1 MSSLLLATLLLWL
14 VALGLAWPLTARWA
28 LDPAEKLLATVAC
41 SLIAAYLAAF
51 GIYATGLPVETL
63 RLLPVVAGLHLFLV
77 RRPLLALL
85 PEPAPREVLGWLII
99 VTAGSLACLALIPSY
114 SGGGWI
120 GDWFGHWQR
129 TLFFLERWPR
139 ETLFNGFDPLASRP
153 PLANLLTGAILG
165 CTQVDFAHYQVVT
178 TVASAAAFLP
188 AALLARRFSSAG
200 GATRVLA
207 VLFLAS
213 PLFLQNATFAWTKLP
228 AAFFTLTALYFFLRS
243 HDPAPPRSAPA
254 LFSISLAA
262 ALLAHYSAGPF
273 AVLFAVGWFWLG
285 WPRLRESAWWRST
298 ALAALAGAALLAT
311 WFGWAVAIYGLKGT
325 LLANTTATDYAGTLA
340 GQAHAF
346 ALNFRDTL
354 VPHFLRTVD
363 FTPFTQLSASGQW
376 RDWFFFLYQT
386 NLLFA
391 FGSVTWLA
399 LLCALPSAGKAAPYR
414 QRVFWAGF
422 VSGAILLGIGAH
434 SGRDPWGLVHICLQ
448 PLVLLGLAFLAARWS
463 GLGRGWRTALITGL
477 TLDVLLG
484 SVLHFGVQSGTIDHW
499 LAPRGG
505 TLETIFNY
513 SEFARMNLRAK
524 LQSNWVFVYDVVPL
538 GAVLLGLGLAALAAA
553 LLLRTQATR
562 KVASLVA
569 AGAAGLCVWTA
580 WCEFPSFSWNDLRLG
595 PAFALR
601 HGIEVYP
608 NLGDGPLSTWIYGPV
623 GLLLNLPAT
632 WAGSALAAVQAAGV
646 LNLLVV
652 IVPLAI
658 VLFRSTDLRA
668 RGAAPP
674 ALALSLA
681 VLLLPRSTLMLQ
693 VSDHAAVG
701 FGLLSS
707 WCLARTAMLTTAR
720 LAGAAALVVL
730 AIWSKQLAVFVVVGQ
745 LVYLWLAREYAAAVW
760 YAVLVALASALAL
773 GAATLAFGWGNL
785 WLNLVA
791 IPGRLPWAE
800 DPLHR
805 LGLHAALLIGQ
816 YALPLLGLA
825 VLRRTRFWPAHD
837 TETGRYLRCSLCV
850 SLALLP
856 IGLASLLKY
865 GGNTNVLHS
874 WGHILPAL
882 LVLGLS
888 RELPRPVLPALAALA
903 LALQLPRA
911 PEWHFTPAREAY
923 DRAAE
928 IVAAH
933 PGKTWFPTHPVISF
947 YADGRLWHTH
957 DGIVTRDLAGFG
969 LREADF
975 RRHLPADLQ
984 VIVHPR
990 GMVAPVALQLLPEF
1004 NQAFTD
1010 GVWILH
1016 MRPGTNT
1023 QAR

>member
-1 MSSLLLATLLLWL
+1 MASLLLATLLFWL
-14 VALGLAWPLTARWA
+14 IALGLAWPLTARWA
-28 LDPAEKLLATVAC
+28 LEPAEKLLATIAC
-41 SLIAAYLAAF
+41 SLIATYLAAF
-51 GIYATGLPVETL
+51 GLYAAGLPVETL
-63 RLLPVVAGLHLFLV
+63 RLLPALAGLNLFV
-77 RRPLLALL
+77 FRRPLLALL
-85 PEPAPREVLGWLII
+85 TERAPREALAWLII
-99 VTAGSLACLALIPSY
+99 VTAGGLACLALVPSY

-153 PLANLLTGAILG
+153 PLVNLLTGALLA
-165 CTQVDFAHYQVVT
+165 CTQADFAHYQVVT
-178 TVASAAAFLP
+178 TVASAAVFLP
-188 AALLARRFSSAG
+188 AALLARRFGSEAG
-200 GATRVLA
+200 GTRLLA
-207 VLFLAS
+207 VLFLAN

-243 HDPAPPRSAPA
+243 HDAAPPRAAPI
-254 LFSISLAA
+254 LFSMSLAA

-273 AVLFAVGWFWLG
+273 AVLFAIGWFWLG
-285 WPRLRESAWWRST
+285 WPRRREAAWWRGT

-311 WFGWAVAIYGLKGT
+311 WFGWAFAVYGIKGT
-325 LLANTTATDYAGTLA
+325 LLANTTATDYAGTFA

-363 FTPFTQLSASGQW
+363 FTPFTQLSASGGW

-399 LLCALPSAGKAAPYR
+399 LLCALPATWKTTPAR
-414 QRVFWAGF
+414 RRIFWVGF
-422 VSGAILLGIGAH
+422 IVGAILLGVGAH
-434 SGRDPWGLVHICLQ
+434 SGRDPWGLAHICLQ
-448 PLVLLGLAFLAARWS
+448 PLVLLGLAWIAARWS
-463 GLGRGWRTALITGL
+463 SLSRGWRMALLAGL

-484 SVLHFGVQSGTIDHW
+484 IVLHFGVQNTVIDRW

-505 TLETIFNY
+505 TLETIFRY

-524 LQSNWVFVYDVVPL
+524 LQNHWVFVHDIVPL
-538 GAVLLGLGLAALAAA
+538 GAVLLGLGLAALAAT
-553 LLLRTQATR
+553 LLLRTPPARQ
-562 KVASLVA
+562 VA
-569 AGAAGLCVWTA
+569 AAVAIAAAGLCAWTA
-580 WCEFPSFSWNDLRLG
+580 WCEFPAFSWNDLRLG

-601 HGIEVYP
+601 HGLEVYP
-608 NLGDGPLSTWIYGPV
+608 VLGDGPLSTWIYGPV

-632 WAGSALAAVQAAGV
+632 WAGSALAAVQTAGAI
-646 LNLLVV
+646 NLIVV
-652 IVPLAI
+652 IVPLAL
-658 VLFRSTDLRA
+658 VLF
-668 RGAAPP
+668 GAAGLRGRGLLSS
-674 ALALSLA
+674 ALALALA

-693 VSDHAAVG
+693 LSDHAAVA

-707 WCLARTAMLTTAR
+707 WHLARAAAPTTAR
-720 LAGAAALVVL
+720 LIGTAALATL

-745 LVYLWLAREYAAAVW
+745 LVYLWLARERATALRYAAI
-760 YAVLVALASALAL
+760 VALANLLTL
-773 GAATLAFGWGNL
+773 GVATLAFGWGNL
-785 WLNLVA
+785 WLNLVS
-791 IPGRLPWAE
+791 IPGRLPWAA

-805 LGLHAALLIGQ
+805 LRLHAALLLGQ
-816 YALPLLGLA
+816 CALPWLA
-825 VLRRTRFWPAHD
+825 LALLRRTRFWPARD
-837 TETGRYLRCSLCV
+837 TEIGRYLRCSLCV
-850 SLALLP
+850 SLALLT

-874 WGHILPAL
+874 WGHLLPAL

-888 RELPRPVLPALAALA
+888 LELPRPFLPALAALA
-903 LALQLPRA
+903 LALQLPRTA
-911 PEWHFTPAREAY
+911 EWRFLPARESY

-928 IVAAH
+928 IVAAR

-957 DGIVTRDLAGFG
+957 DGIVTRDLAGYG

-975 RRHLPADLQ
+975 RRHLPADLR

-1010 GVWILH
+1010 GVWLLH
-1016 MRPGTNT
+1016 TRPGEMTLD
-1023 QAR
+1023 R